1 MNQVRLRRQVGSP
14 LPTTFGLLVAGM
26 PDPQPCTRLGFRSQC
41 GSIEALFDWLVE
53 MAAQGVQKMLVSVGE
68 SLIDL
73 VQQGQDESGKP
84 LFCAHE
90 GGSPFN
96 VAIAMAR
103 LGASVGFLCP
113 SSTDAFGIQ
122 NCGLGWPKR
131 GSPLCSRP
139 VAAPTALAV
148 VSTDATGHPSY
159 AFHRQGTADRTL
171 DPIRLCEALP
181 ESLEALH
188 FGSMVLSQ
196 ASDWPAWR
204 AVIRQAREQGI
215 PIAFDPNIRPSL
227 IDNLSSYEG
236 RLQEALALA
245 DCVKVSD
252 EDLSLL
258 YSEQSADWVVQNW
271 LKTYPLRLVI
281 LTRGS
286 QGAQAWSGDETAQC
300 PAPTLS
306 EPVVDTVG
314 AGDTFQGAFVSW
326 LARNGRLRGPLS
338 QSELL
343 AMLEFATVAA
353 SLNCLNAGCQP
364 PKRQQVEEAL
374 R

>member
-122 NCGLGWPKR
+122 LRARLAEAGVAN
-131 GSPLCSRP
+131 LCSRP

-181 ESLEALH
+181 ESWKPCILVPWFCHRPAIGLPGVPSFVRRGSRGFRLH
-188 FGSMVLSQ
+188 L
-196 ASDWPAWR
+196 
-204 AVIRQAREQGI
+204 I
-215 PIAFDPNIRPSL
+215 PIFVR
-227 IDNLSSYEG
+227 LSSTIVVLRRSVARGVGVGGLCEG
-236 RLQEALALA
+236 QR
-245 DCVKVSD
+245 
-252 EDLSLL
+252 
-258 YSEQSADWVVQNW
+258 
-271 LKTYPLRLVI
+271 
-281 LTRGS
+281 
-286 QGAQAWSGDETAQC
+286 
-300 PAPTLS
+300 
-306 EPVVDTVG
+306 
-314 AGDTFQGAFVSW
+314 
-326 LARNGRLRGPLS
+326 
-338 QSELL
+338 
-343 AMLEFATVAA
+343 
-353 SLNCLNAGCQP
+353 
-364 PKRQQVEEAL
+364 
-374 R
+374 